1 MFRFSRS
8 KPLIL
13 MLSSRL
19 KVQTE
24 RVRYWKL
31 KTMEIPGNSMC
42 TLMDQIS
49 VIQQQVL
56 LQVIWQL
63 IWCHIINSYTYTY
76 TVSNGSEF
84 DFLKAEDDENPR
96 RLNVKL
102 EKSDCNDPETGIPSQ
117 AILWLTSNHDLTAQL
132 YTNWG
137 LAGKADHDPTLP
149 LLFNDNPASRTSVIS
164 IPNTVFFPKECILC
178 QDLGESRFQRWA
190 FKSSISSRN
199 FSCSLYFGQWN
210 PARSRQYPSRPW

>member
-1 MFRFSRS
+1 
-8 KPLIL
+8 
-13 MLSSRL
+13 
-19 KVQTE
+19 
-24 RVRYWKL
+24 
-31 KTMEIPGNSMC
+31 MC

-76 TVSNGSEF
+76 TVSNGSES

-117 AILWLTSNHDLTAQL
+117 AIL
-132 YTNWG
+132 
-137 LAGKADHDPTLP
+137 
-149 LLFNDNPASRTSVIS
+149 
-164 IPNTVFFPKECILC
+164 
-178 QDLGESRFQRWA
+178 
-190 FKSSISSRN
+190 
-199 FSCSLYFGQWN
+199 
-210 PARSRQYPSRPW
+210 

>member
-49 VIQQQVL
+49 VIQQQVS

-76 TVSNGSEF
+76 TLVSCKIFVPLIRHTIQYVIAGVMYKLKVKR
-84 DFLKAEDDENPR
+84 FLESFG
-96 RLNVKL
+96 LTIWYKL
-102 EKSDCNDPETGIPSQ
+102 TE
-117 AILWLTSNHDLTAQL
+117 WR
-132 YTNWG
+132 
-137 LAGKADHDPTLP
+137 LP
-149 LLFNDNPASRTSVIS
+149 LWGPHVLRLKKIVFSRIEDKVM
-164 IPNTVFFPKECILC
+164 
-178 QDLGESRFQRWA
+178 
-190 FKSSISSRN
+190 
-199 FSCSLYFGQWN
+199 
-210 PARSRQYPSRPW
+210 